1 MKNENGVTLIAL
13 VLMVILMLILTSVGI
28 YTGVDSYKTM
38 KTKKFEAEMTIV
50 QEKVNIIRD
59 EYKSWE
65 YYPAKSCN
73 EYVMEKYS
81 YDEMYEGTMSKNKP
95 AYVGANYGVS
105 TDPTSPYAI
114 LASILDS
121 TKNRVK
127 LDPEDRE
134 IGLYNYYYFTAAEL
148 EKRFGLTNLDVNVF
162 INFNKGIIIERDGVD
177 AIDVLAI
184 EKRYYI
190 LSELQNAQKGGY
202 FVDEAY
208 IDPTD
213 QSIVYTSTAE
223 LTSNTTEETKITLTL
238 NRFVSISK
246 IEYAVLA
253 DDSIDNSNIPTSSW
267 FQVPSFT
274 YNSTQGIDFQISPN
288 IVGVVRLKVTPKNRD
303 AFINSNS
310 IYITKANNPRI
321 VEGMNR
327 VAWDRNNRIFEL
339 TPADPSIVW
348 YDYSSN
354 AKRWAN
360 VIFPDGSMYVW
371 IPRFAYKITTENKI
385 EVLFL
390 KDNSNITFDGE
401 QLPEGY
407 IVHPA
412 FRNGQGEE
420 STFMNGEFS
429 SEIPGFWVAKF
440 ETFIDKVDNT
450 DSYYYTEL
458 NMNEFDY
465 IFRAFPNV
473 DLTNNDDTISLY
485 AALKRVRLLETRMR
499 TIGFTNYQNKAQNIG
514 NDTLDLDNDSNINNI
529 DSHLIKNS
537 EWGAIAYLTYSD
549 YGIGLVEGA
558 MPFSTSKYTGGGK
571 NNDDGRPDY
580 TCEEGMK
587 YSTTG
592 NSTGIYDLTT
602 GRLEMVACISEN
614 SSEESFAEENKFK
627 SNQYLTIYPTNEN
640 NSIHGDAMNE
650 VSQLITAYSYGG
662 VRQYFTSNK
671 PYILRGGNSGS
682 KFGLF
687 DYKAV
692 GDASDC
698 AIRPIW
704 VLNK

>member
-65 YYPAKSCN
+65 YYPAKTCN

-105 TDPTSPYAI
+105 SDPTSPYAI
-114 LASILDS
+114 LSNILDS

-127 LDPEDRE
+127 LEPEDRE

-213 QSIVYTSTAE
+213 QSVVYTSTAE
-223 LTSNTTEETKITLTL
+223 LTSNTTEETKITLKL
-238 NRFVSISK
+238 NRFISISK
-246 IEYAVLA
+246 IEYAVL
-253 DDSIDNSNIPTSSW
+253 DDDTIDSSNIPTSSW
-267 FQVPSFT
+267 NQVPSFE
-274 YNSTQGIDFQISPN
+274 YNSTQGIDFQINPN
-288 IVGVVRLKVTPKNRD
+288 ITGVVRIKVTPKNKD

-310 IYITKANNPRI
+310 IFITKVNNPRY
-321 VEGMNR
+321 VEGMTR
-327 VAWDRNNRIFEL
+327 IAWNGSNNRLFEL
-339 TPADPSIVW
+339 RPADSSIVW

-354 AKRWAN
+354 EKRWAN
-360 VIFPDGSMYVW
+360 MMLPDGSMYVW

-385 EVLFL
+385 EILFL

-440 ETFIDKVDNT
+440 ETLIDRVDNSSS
-450 DSYYYTEL
+450 SYYTDI

-465 IFRAFPNV
+465 MFRSLPNA
-473 DLTNNDDTISLY
+473 DLTNNDDSINLY
-485 AALKRVRLLETRMR
+485 SALKRVRLLETRMR
-499 TIGFTNYQNKAQNIG
+499 TIGFSNFQNKTQNIN
-514 NDTLDLDNDSNINNI
+514 NDTFDLDNDSNLTNI

-537 EWGAIAYLTYSD
+537 EWGAIAYLTYSN
-549 YGIGLVEGA
+549 YGVGLVEGA

-571 NNDDGRPDY
+571 NNEEGRPDY
-580 TCEEGMK
+580 TSEDGMK
-587 YSTTG
+587 FSTTG
-592 NSTGIYDLTT
+592 NATGIYDLTT

-614 SSEESFAEENKFK
+614 SSASFAEDSKYK
-627 SNQYLTIYPTNEN
+627 SNQYLTIYPANEN
-640 NSIHGDAMNE
+640 NSVHGDAMNE

-662 VRQYFTSNK
+662 VRQYFTSSK
-671 PYILRGGNSGS
+671 PYLLRGGNNGS

-687 DYKAV
+687 DYTAV
-692 GDASDC
+692 DTESGY

-704 VLNK
+704 VVLK

>member
-65 YYPAKSCN
+65 YYPAKTCN

-105 TDPTSPYAI
+105 SDPTSPYAI
-114 LASILDS
+114 LSNILDS

-127 LDPEDRE
+127 LEPEDRE

-213 QSIVYTSTAE
+213 QSVVYTSTAE
-223 LTSNTTEETKITLTL
+223 LTSNTTEETKITLKL
-238 NRFVSISK
+238 NRFISISK
-246 IEYAVLA
+246 IEYAVL
-253 DDSIDNSNIPTSSW
+253 DDDTIDSSNIPTSSW
-267 FQVPSFT
+267 NQVPSFE
-274 YNSTQGIDFQISPN
+274 YNSTQGIDFQINPN
-288 IVGVVRLKVTPKNRD
+288 ITGIVRIKVTPKNKD

-310 IYITKANNPRI
+310 IFITKVNNPRY
-321 VEGMNR
+321 VEGMTR
-327 VAWDRNNRIFEL
+327 IAWNGSNNRIFEL
-339 TPADPSIVW
+339 RPADSSIVW

-354 AKRWAN
+354 EKRWAN
-360 VIFPDGSMYVW
+360 MMLPDGSMYVW

-385 EVLFL
+385 EILFL

-440 ETFIDKVDNT
+440 ETLIDRVDNSSS
-450 DSYYYTEL
+450 SYYTDI

-465 IFRAFPNV
+465 MFRSLPNA
-473 DLTNNDDTISLY
+473 DLTNNDDSINLY
-485 AALKRVRLLETRMR
+485 SALKRVRLLETRMR
-499 TIGFTNYQNKAQNIG
+499 TIGFSNFQNKTQNIN
-514 NDTLDLDNDSNINNI
+514 NDTFDLDNDSNLTNI

-537 EWGAIAYLTYSD
+537 EWGAIAYLTYSN
-549 YGIGLVEGA
+549 YGVGLEEGA

-571 NNDDGRPDY
+571 NNEEGRPDY
-580 TCEEGMK
+580 TSEDGMK
-587 YSTTG
+587 FSTTG
-592 NSTGIYDLTT
+592 NATGIYDLTT

-614 SSEESFAEENKFK
+614 SSASFAEDSKYK
-627 SNQYLTIYPTNEN
+627 SNQYLTIYPANEN
-640 NSIHGDAMNE
+640 NSVHGDAMNE

-662 VRQYFTSNK
+662 VRQYFTSSK
-671 PYILRGGNSGS
+671 PYLLRGGNNGS

-687 DYKAV
+687 DYTAV
-692 GDASDC
+692 DTESGY

-704 VLNK
+704 VVLK

>member
-65 YYPAKSCN
+65 YYPAKTCN

-105 TDPTSPYAI
+105 SDPTSPYAI
-114 LASILDS
+114 LSNILDS

-127 LDPEDRE
+127 LEPEDRE

-213 QSIVYTSTAE
+213 QSVVYTSTAE
-223 LTSNTTEETKITLTL
+223 LTSNTTEETKITLKL
-238 NRFVSISK
+238 NRFISISK
-246 IEYAVLA
+246 IEYAVL
-253 DDSIDNSNIPTSSW
+253 DDDTIDSSNIPTSSW
-267 FQVPSFT
+267 NQVPSFE
-274 YNSTQGIDFQISPN
+274 YNSTQGIDFQINPN
-288 IVGVVRLKVTPKNRD
+288 ITGIVRIKVTPKNKD

-310 IYITKANNPRI
+310 IFITKVNNPRY
-321 VEGMNR
+321 VEGMTR
-327 VAWDRNNRIFEL
+327 IAWNGSNNRLFEL
-339 TPADPSIVW
+339 RPADSSIVW

-354 AKRWAN
+354 EKRWAN
-360 VIFPDGSMYVW
+360 MMLPDGSMYVW

-385 EVLFL
+385 EILFL

-440 ETFIDKVDNT
+440 ETLIDRVDNSSS
-450 DSYYYTEL
+450 SYYTDI

-465 IFRAFPNV
+465 MFRSLPNV
-473 DLTNNDDTISLY
+473 DLTNNDDSINLY
-485 AALKRVRLLETRMR
+485 SALKRVRLLETRMR
-499 TIGFTNYQNKAQNIG
+499 TIGFSNFQNKTQNIN
-514 NDTLDLDNDSNINNI
+514 NDTFDLDNDSNLTNI

-537 EWGAIAYLTYSD
+537 EWGAIAYLTYSN
-549 YGIGLVEGA
+549 YGVGLVEGA

-571 NNDDGRPDY
+571 NNEEGRPDY
-580 TCEEGMK
+580 TSEDGMK
-587 YSTTG
+587 FSTTG
-592 NSTGIYDLTT
+592 NATGIYDLTT

-614 SSEESFAEENKFK
+614 SSASFAEDSKYK
-627 SNQYLTIYPTNEN
+627 SNQYLTIYPANEN
-640 NSIHGDAMNE
+640 NSVHGDAMNE

-662 VRQYFTSNK
+662 VRQYFTSSK
-671 PYILRGGNSGS
+671 PYLLRGGNNGS

-687 DYKAV
+687 DYTAV
-692 GDASDC
+692 DTESGY

-704 VLNK
+704 VVLK

>member
-65 YYPAKSCN
+65 YYPAKTCN

-105 TDPTSPYAI
+105 SDPTSPYAI
-114 LASILDS
+114 LSNILDS

-127 LDPEDRE
+127 LEPEDRE

-213 QSIVYTSTAE
+213 QSVVYTSTAE
-223 LTSNTTEETKITLTL
+223 LTSNTTEETKITLKL
-238 NRFVSISK
+238 NRFISISK
-246 IEYAVLA
+246 IEYAVL
-253 DDSIDNSNIPTSSW
+253 DDDTIDSSNIPTSSW
-267 FQVPSFT
+267 NQVPSFE
-274 YNSTQGIDFQISPN
+274 YNSTQGIDFQINPN
-288 IVGVVRLKVTPKNRD
+288 ITGVVRIKVTPKNKD

-310 IYITKANNPRI
+310 IFITKVNNPRY
-321 VEGMNR
+321 VEGMTR
-327 VAWDRNNRIFEL
+327 IAWNGSNNRIFEL
-339 TPADPSIVW
+339 RPADSSIVW

-354 AKRWAN
+354 EKRWAN
-360 VIFPDGSMYVW
+360 MMLPDGSMYVW

-385 EVLFL
+385 EILFL

-440 ETFIDKVDNT
+440 ETLIDRVDNSSS
-450 DSYYYTEL
+450 SYYTDI

-465 IFRAFPNV
+465 MFRSLPNA
-473 DLTNNDDTISLY
+473 DLTNNDDSINLY
-485 AALKRVRLLETRMR
+485 SALKRVRLLETRMR
-499 TIGFTNYQNKAQNIG
+499 TIGFSNFQNKTQNIN
-514 NDTLDLDNDSNINNI
+514 NDTFDLDNDSNLTNI

-537 EWGAIAYLTYSD
+537 EWGAIAYLTYSN
-549 YGIGLVEGA
+549 YGVGLVEGA

-571 NNDDGRPDY
+571 NNEEGRPDY
-580 TCEEGMK
+580 TSEDGMK
-587 YSTTG
+587 FSTTG
-592 NSTGIYDLTT
+592 NATGIYDLTT

-614 SSEESFAEENKFK
+614 SSASFAEDSKYK
-627 SNQYLTIYPTNEN
+627 SNQYLTIYPANEN
-640 NSIHGDAMNE
+640 NSVHGDAMNE

-662 VRQYFTSNK
+662 VRQYFTSSK
-671 PYILRGGNSGS
+671 PYLLRGGNSGS

-687 DYKAV
+687 DYTAV
-692 GDASDC
+692 DTESGY

-704 VLNK
+704 VVLK

>member
-65 YYPAKSCN
+65 YYPAKTCN

-105 TDPTSPYAI
+105 SDPTSPYAI
-114 LASILDS
+114 LSNILDS

-127 LDPEDRE
+127 LEPEDRE

-213 QSIVYTSTAE
+213 QSVVYTSTAE
-223 LTSNTTEETKITLTL
+223 LTSNTTEETKITLKL
-238 NRFVSISK
+238 NRFISISK
-246 IEYAVLA
+246 IEYAVL
-253 DDSIDNSNIPTSSW
+253 DDDTIDSSNIPTSSW
-267 FQVPSFT
+267 NQVPSFE
-274 YNSTQGIDFQISPN
+274 YNSTQGIDFQINPN
-288 IVGVVRLKVTPKNRD
+288 ITGVVRIKVTPKNKD

-310 IYITKANNPRI
+310 IFITKVNNPRY
-321 VEGMNR
+321 VEGMTR
-327 VAWDRNNRIFEL
+327 IAWNGSNNRLFEL
-339 TPADPSIVW
+339 RPADSSIVW

-354 AKRWAN
+354 EKRWAN
-360 VIFPDGSMYVW
+360 MMLPDGSMYVW

-385 EVLFL
+385 EILFL

-407 IVHPA
+407 VVHPA

-440 ETFIDKVDNT
+440 ETLIDRVDNSSS
-450 DSYYYTEL
+450 SYYTDI

-465 IFRAFPNV
+465 MFRSLPNA
-473 DLTNNDDTISLY
+473 DLTNNDDSINLY
-485 AALKRVRLLETRMR
+485 SALKRVRLLETRMR
-499 TIGFTNYQNKAQNIG
+499 TIGFSNFQNKTQNIN
-514 NDTLDLDNDSNINNI
+514 NDTFDLDNDSNLTNI

-537 EWGAIAYLTYSD
+537 EWGAIAYLTYSN
-549 YGIGLVEGA
+549 YGVGLVEGA

-571 NNDDGRPDY
+571 NNEEGRPDY
-580 TCEEGMK
+580 TSEDGMK
-587 YSTTG
+587 FSTTG
-592 NSTGIYDLTT
+592 NATGIYDLTT

-614 SSEESFAEENKFK
+614 SSASFAEDSKYK
-627 SNQYLTIYPTNEN
+627 SNQYLTIYPANEN
-640 NSIHGDAMNE
+640 NSVHGDAMNE

-662 VRQYFTSNK
+662 VRQYFTSSK
-671 PYILRGGNSGS
+671 PYLLRGGNNGS

-687 DYKAV
+687 DYTAV
-692 GDASDC
+692 DTESGY

-704 VLNK
+704 VVLK

>member
-1 MKNENGVTLIAL
+1 
-13 VLMVILMLILTSVGI
+13 
-28 YTGVDSYKTM
+28 
-38 KTKKFEAEMTIV
+38 
-50 QEKVNIIRD
+50 
-59 EYKSWE
+59 
-65 YYPAKSCN
+65 
-73 EYVMEKYS
+73 
-81 YDEMYEGTMSKNKP
+81 MSKNKP

-105 TDPTSPYAI
+105 SDPTSPYAI
-114 LASILDS
+114 LSNILDS

-127 LDPEDRE
+127 LEPEDRE

-213 QSIVYTSTAE
+213 QSVVYTSTAE
-223 LTSNTTEETKITLTL
+223 LTSNTTEETKITLKL
-238 NRFVSISK
+238 NRFISISK
-246 IEYAVLA
+246 IEYAVL
-253 DDSIDNSNIPTSSW
+253 DDDTIDSSNIPTSSW
-267 FQVPSFT
+267 NQVPSFE
-274 YNSTQGIDFQISPN
+274 YNSTQGIDFQINPN
-288 IVGVVRLKVTPKNRD
+288 ITGIIRIKVTPKNKD

-310 IYITKANNPRI
+310 IFITKVNNPRY
-321 VEGMNR
+321 VEGMTR
-327 VAWDRNNRIFEL
+327 IAWNGSNNRLFEL
-339 TPADPSIVW
+339 RPADSSIVW

-354 AKRWAN
+354 EKRWAN
-360 VIFPDGSMYVW
+360 MMLPDGSMYVW

-385 EVLFL
+385 EVIFL

-407 IVHPA
+407 VVHPA

-440 ETFIDKVDNT
+440 ETLIDRVDNSSS
-450 DSYYYTEL
+450 SYYTDI

-465 IFRAFPNV
+465 MFRSLPNV
-473 DLTNNDDTISLY
+473 DLTNNDDSINLY
-485 AALKRVRLLETRMR
+485 SALKRVRLLETRMR
-499 TIGFTNYQNKAQNIG
+499 TIGFSNFQNKTQNIN
-514 NDTLDLDNDSNINNI
+514 NDTFDLDNDSNLTNI

-537 EWGAIAYLTYSD
+537 EWGAIAYLTYSN
-549 YGIGLVEGA
+549 YGVGLVEGA

-571 NNDDGRPDY
+571 NNEEGRPDY
-580 TCEEGMK
+580 TSEDGMK
-587 YSTTG
+587 FSTTG
-592 NSTGIYDLTT
+592 NATGIYDLTT

-614 SSEESFAEENKFK
+614 SSASFAEDSKYK
-627 SNQYLTIYPTNEN
+627 SNQYLTIYPANEN
-640 NSIHGDAMNE
+640 NSVHGDAMNE

-662 VRQYFTSNK
+662 VRQYFTSSK
-671 PYILRGGNSGS
+671 PYLLRGGNNGS

-687 DYKAV
+687 DYTAV
-692 GDASDC
+692 DTESGY

-704 VLNK
+704 VVLK